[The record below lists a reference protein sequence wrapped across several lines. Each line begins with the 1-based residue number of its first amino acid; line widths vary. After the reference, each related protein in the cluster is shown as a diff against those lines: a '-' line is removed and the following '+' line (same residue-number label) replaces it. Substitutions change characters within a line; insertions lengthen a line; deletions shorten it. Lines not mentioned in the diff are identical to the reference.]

1 MEDLSINNWKWE
13 GIHKDERILKNMI
26 GLWSPYIAFYDLEF
40 IKATSKP
47 SHRFEVSYDFT
58 PFVNSY
64 TNPEGIIIKD
74 MEQII
79 FPPSLVYNVPYYIKT
94 YPVMKNM
101 NVVMKKAR
109 DLISYGIKDKKI
121 RWQVGHYYMGGGSQ
135 SPLIIYIDDKEE
147 LDWEY
152 PNEFETIYTVY
163 VLNLFGGDGGI
174 HFNSGEYDEW
184 KWKGT
189 AKPWFN
195 VYKVPKRKIGSD
207 YKLDITDWIDG
218 AKMASF
224 MNWKENPL
232 EVK

>member
-1 MEDLSINNWKWE
+1 MADLSMDNWKWD
-13 GIHKDERILKNMI
+13 GIHKDQRILKNMLR
-26 GLWSPYIAFYDLEF
+26 LWSPYIVFYDLEF
-40 IKATSKP
+40 IKATSNP
-47 SHRFEVSYDFT
+47 SHTFEVSYDFT

-64 TNPEGIIIKD
+64 KNPEGIIIKD

-101 NVVMKKAR
+101 NVVMKKAKN
-109 DLISYGIKDKKI
+109 LIRYGIKDKKI
-121 RWQVGHYYMGGGSQ
+121 RWQVGHYYMGGESQ

-147 LDWEY
+147 IEG
-152 PNEFETIYTVY
+152 ETIYTIY
-163 VLNLFGGDGGI
+163 VLNLFGTDRGI
-174 HFNSGEYDEW
+174 HFMEDYDEW

-195 VYKVPKRKIGSD
+195 VYKVHKRKLWSD

-224 MNWKENPL
+224 MNWKENPFDQ
-232 EVK
+232 K